1 MLIPEISLNINT
13 DADAEHVR
21 TQLQHACHSHGFFY
35 LVDHGI
41 SITEVNSVLRRMQQ
55 FFSQPGSTK
64 KQLERS
70 ATNPWGYYDKE
81 LTKNRQDW
89 KEILDIGAD
98 ARANVTDEGSHPF
111 PKAKAQWPTE
121 PPDFQTIMQSYMA
134 QCAALSERL
143 RILLVESLG
152 SSSSEQLAAFGEDH
166 SSFLRLN
173 HYPICPNPAPA
184 DAGFTP
190 TSGELG
196 ISPHTD
202 AGALTLLLQSDVAG
216 LQVYHQDQWHTIT
229 PKAGAV
235 MVNIGDVVQVWS
247 NDTYPAPL
255 HRVLASATQQRY
267 SAAYFYNPSYT
278 DVYAPLASTGEPH
291 YRPISWAEFR
301 RGRTAGDYADAGEDL
316 QIGHY
321 KI

>member
-1 MLIPEISLNINT
+1 MLVPEISLNVDTKT
-13 DADAEHVR
+13 DAALVR
-21 TQLQHACHSHGFFY
+21 TQLRHACQSHGFFY

-41 SITEVNSVLRRMQQ
+41 STTEINSVLSRMQQ
-55 FFSQPGSTK
+55 FFSQPGSSK

-70 ATNPWGYYDKE
+70 ETNPWGYYDKE

-89 KEILDIGAD
+89 KEILDIGSD
-98 ARANVTDEGSHPF
+98 TEIDVTSSGSHPF
-111 PKAKAQWPTE
+111 PNAKAQWPTE
-121 PPDFQTIMQSYMA
+121 PPDFQPIMQNFMA

-152 SSSSEQLAAFGEDH
+152 SSSVEQQATFGADH

-184 DAGFTP
+184 NAGFTP
-190 TSGELG
+190 ASGQLG
-196 ISPHTD
+196 ISHHTD

-216 LQVYHQDQWHTIT
+216 LQFYHQEQWHTIT
-229 PKAGAV
+229 PKAGAL

-267 SAAYFYNPSYT
+267 SAAFFYNPSYR

-301 RGRTAGDYADAGEDL
+301 RGRTAGDYADAGEEL
-316 QIGHY
+316 QIAHY